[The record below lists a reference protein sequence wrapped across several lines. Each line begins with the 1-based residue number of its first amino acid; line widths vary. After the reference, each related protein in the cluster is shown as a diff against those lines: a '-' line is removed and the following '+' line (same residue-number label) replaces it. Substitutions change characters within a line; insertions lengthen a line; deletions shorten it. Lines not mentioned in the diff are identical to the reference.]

1 MQIMDNRIFNRIKS
15 TAKRIIPKNGKAIL
29 FGSQARGTANENS
42 DWDILIL
49 LDKDRIT
56 YEDYSKVAYPFDTL
70 GWDID
75 AMISPII
82 YTKKDWEKASF
93 TPFYKNV
100 IREGIVL

>member
-1 MQIMDNRIFNRIKS
+1 MTDIRILEKIKS
-15 TAKRIIPKNGKAIL
+15 TVKRIIPKNGKAIL
-29 FGSQARGTANENS
+29 FGSQARGTAHEGS
-42 DWDILIL
+42 DWDILII

-56 YEDYSKVAYPFDTL
+56 YDDYSMVAYPFDTL

-82 YTKKDWEKASF
+82 YTKKDWENASI

-100 IREGIVL
+100 MREGIVL

>member
-1 MQIMDNRIFNRIKS
+1 MTDIHILEKIKS

-29 FGSQARGTANENS
+29 FGSQARGTAHEGS
-42 DWDILIL
+42 DWDVLIL
-49 LDKDRIT
+49 LDKDKIT
-56 YEDYSKVAYPFDTL
+56 YDDYSAIAYPFDTL

-75 AMISPII
+75 AMITPII

-100 IREGIVL
+100 MREGIVL